1 MISPSSAVDCG
12 GEDLQAPVA
21 ASKYEQQSLCEASV
35 AEKEHASQ
43 LKTLS
48 LDKSKVKI

>member
-1 MISPSSAVDCG
+1 MICPSSAIDCS
-12 GEDLQAPVA
+12 GEDHQAPLA
-21 ASKYEQQSLCEASV
+21 TSKYEQQSLCEASV

-48 LDKSKVKI
+48 LDKSKVKT